1 MHSIMGKFY
10 KPEPDRGK
18 KKPSTPRETLEKI
31 GKTVGTILSIGL
43 AVLGI
48 KEMEKKKKKRRKA

>member
-1 MHSIMGKFY
+1 MGKFY